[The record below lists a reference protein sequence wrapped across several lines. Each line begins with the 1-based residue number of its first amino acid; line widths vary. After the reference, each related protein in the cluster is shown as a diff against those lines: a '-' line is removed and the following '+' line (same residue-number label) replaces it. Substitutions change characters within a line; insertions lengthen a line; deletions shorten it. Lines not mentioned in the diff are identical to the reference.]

1 LSYSLAL
8 SADFFFG
15 GVDTGGSIASGIT
28 GFGAFYLP
36 VEQDVS
42 IHMFGRPTYGP
53 IGAGSLVLTL
63 RDANRN
69 VIRQVGP

>member
-1 LSYSLAL
+1 MAPTIL
-8 SADFFFG
+8 
-15 GVDTGGSIASGIT
+15 IT

-42 IHMFGRPTYGP
+42 MRMFGKNTYGSA
-53 IGAGSLVLTL
+53 GAGSLILTL

-69 VIRQVGP
+69 VIQQVGP